1 MTALGTATAEA
12 GGRGTAHADAAQLL
26 RIWLSPSFPVGA
38 FAYSHGL
45 EAAVARGLVSSAND
59 LGDWIAALIEQGS
72 LRNDLILLAEAWR
85 AANAGD
91 TGKLREL
98 NAFAV
103 AFQPSAERYLEATQ
117 QGGSFA
123 ATISAA
129 WPCDAIESLRK
140 HEKPIA
146 YPVAVGAAAAGH
158 ANTLA
163 DAIPAYALAFAMNL
177 VSAAIRLSVIGQT
190 DGQRVIARLM
200 PVIAAQSAKAEA
212 ATLDDLGGAAFS
224 NDLASL
230 EHETLY
236 SRLFRS

>member
-1 MTALGTATAEA
+1 MTAAAKAAETD
-12 GGRGTAHADAAQLL
+12 GRMAKRADAAQLL

-45 EAAVARGLVSSAND
+45 ESAVARGLVTNASE
-59 LGDWIAALIEQGS
+59 LGEWIAALIEQGS

-85 AANAGD
+85 VANAND
-91 TGKLREL
+91 ADRLREL
-98 NAFAV
+98 NAFAI

-117 QGGSFA
+117 QGSSFA

-140 HEKPIA
+140 HETPIA

-158 ANTLA
+158 AIILA
-163 DAIPAYALAFAMNL
+163 DALPAYALAFAMNL

-200 PVIAAQSAKAEA
+200 PAIDAQA
-212 ATLDDLGGAAFS
+212 ATAETSSLDDLGGAAFS
-224 NDLASL
+224 SDLASL

>member
-1 MTALGTATAEA
+1 MTATGTATT
-12 GGRGTAHADAAQLL
+12 GGATNARIDAAQLL

-45 EAAVARGLVSSAND
+45 EAAVARGLVTNASE
-59 LGDWIAALIEQGS
+59 LGDWIAELIEKGS
-72 LRNDLILLAEAWR
+72 LHNDLILLAEAWR
-85 AANAGD
+85 AAND
-91 TGKLREL
+91 ITFDKLHQL
-98 NAFAV
+98 NAFAI

-117 QGGSFA
+117 QGTSFA

-129 WPCDAIESLRK
+129 WPCDAIENLRK
-140 HEKPIA
+140 QEAPIA

-158 ANTLA
+158 AIRLA
-163 DAIPAYALAFAMNL
+163 DALPAYALAFAMTL

-200 PVIAAQSAKAEA
+200 PIIDAQAAKAE
-212 ATLDDLGGAAFS
+212 TSSLEDLGGAAFS
-224 NDLASL
+224 SDLASL

>member
-1 MTALGTATAEA
+1 MTNTGTAVA
-12 GGRGTAHADAAQLL
+12 GGATNARSDAAQLL

-45 EAAVARGLVSSAND
+45 EAAVARGLVSNATE

-72 LRNDLILLAEAWR
+72 LHNDLILLAEAWR
-85 AANAGD
+85 AANDIAFD
-91 TGKLREL
+91 KLHQL
-98 NAFAV
+98 NAFAI

-117 QGGSFA
+117 QGTSFA

-129 WPCDAIESLRK
+129 WPCDAIETLRK
-140 HEKPIA
+140 QEVPIA
-146 YPVAVGAAAAGH
+146 YPVAVGAAASGH
-158 ANTLA
+158 AIRRA
-163 DAIPAYALAFAMNL
+163 DALPAYALAFAMNL

-200 PVIAAQSAKAEA
+200 PVIDAQAVKAE
-212 ATLDDLGGAAFS
+212 TSSLEDLGAAAFS
-224 NDLASL
+224 SDLASL